1 MCIALT
7 NYGFWDIEPNRT
19 SHVTYSYQDV
29 KNYETGIRYGNS
41 LATKIVR
48 PEFPVQDNNDRI
60 FEYDRVFTHDS
71 DNRTWNCDFGTD
83 DQPRTV
89 RYLDSIRSPSG
100 KLHSF
105 VGGTDSFA
113 IYDSSGDEPA
123 YIVP

>member
-7 NYGFWDIEPNRT
+7 NYGFWDIEPNGT

-29 KNYETGIRYGNS
+29 KNYETDVIYGNS
-41 LATKIVR
+41 LDTKIVR
-48 PEFPVQDNNDRI
+48 PEFPVPDNGRI
-60 FEYDRVFTHDS
+60 FEYDRVFTHD
-71 DNRTWNCDFGTD
+71 DGNGTWTCDFGAE

-89 RYLDSIRSPSG
+89 SYLDSIKSPSG
-100 KLHSF
+100 NPHSF

-113 IYDSSGDEPA
+113 IYDSFNGSEPA